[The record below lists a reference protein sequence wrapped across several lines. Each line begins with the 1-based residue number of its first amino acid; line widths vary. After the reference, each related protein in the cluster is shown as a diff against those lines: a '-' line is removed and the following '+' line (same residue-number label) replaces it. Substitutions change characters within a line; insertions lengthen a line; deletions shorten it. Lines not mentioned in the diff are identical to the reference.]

1 MEPWTLQSYTIT
13 LECPA
18 LPEIVGYGPRGK
30 EIREQ
35 MLTVRSLKGRE
46 ALGESFRYT
55 ILAQVENADFLR
67 DPDDAAQVDL
77 EHILHSNAT
86 IAIQG
91 TGIGTPDPGM
101 RGSPPRTNIGADIRY
116 INGEITAA
124 SIKCV
129 DDRAAV
135 YEFVLEPFIWCAKM
149 NRERRIFKDQ
159 NVQEVI
165 SRVFRDYQGTIE
177 WRIGG
182 PWSGRLDYPKREYM
196 RQEGECD
203 WDFAMRLME
212 EWGLVCWFE
221 HRKGFHSLV
230 ISDTMGGFHP
240 HGIAYKTLRYHTGS
254 RIDEEHISEL
264 EIVYASTV
272 GKVTVGDHSYMHP
285 RLNKNLVPNRET
297 CESNSETALS
307 EIEIYD
313 RAEFTQASSHRE
325 PTPEELRDEGQHF
338 ARVKLEAE
346 RCKGVRARGK
356 GHLRALQAGRTFDLI
371 QYPQNKANGEYLVL
385 SCDLE
390 ITEVGASSGTW
401 RTYSVDTSFELM
413 PAGEYYRMPQ
423 VTHKPRIDG
432 FELAVIVAPH
442 EHETWIDYRHCLLI
456 QFEWDRDGDYE
467 GGTSIWVRVV
477 SQWQGD
483 EMGTIAPGRAGQMV
497 VVSHVNG
504 DPDRP
509 IVAGFVVDK
518 FNRPPFQLPHNQAL
532 YGTRIKSLGYGRE
545 SAHSVLDATPGRIQ
559 AQIASDHGKSSLS
572 LGYNTRIDGNKGLQD
587 ARGEGYELRT
597 DLWGVLR
604 AAKGMLL
611 TTVARPIATGKARDM
626 AETVAQ
632 LTRARAQHEDMAK
645 LAQQHQA
652 QSVDVNQHDATQ
664 TIKTQNDAIKGDAK
678 SDDAPSPEM
687 TRPDLLL
694 SSSAGI
700 ATTTADSTHQASH
713 KDHAI
718 TAGRDVSV
726 STGRSFLASVRG
738 AVSMFAYQLG
748 VRLIAAKGKVE
759 IQAQS
764 DQMALAALKDI
775 TISSVNGQIVINA
788 SKGVWI
794 GSGGSYTHITGDGIT
809 NGSPGPILE
818 KTPSWDKPG
827 ASAIRAPLPALPLA
841 PLAQEQAAFY
851 SQTFDV
857 STVAENYGIGPA
869 IASQPY
875 RVYLPD
881 GTIQQQGMLTKGST
895 LTVNTSTPTKV
906 RCEIGAGD
914 WGIAEDA
921 YDRDEFD
928 GAKAIA

>member
-1 MEPWTLQSYTIT
+1 
-13 LECPA
+13 
-18 LPEIVGYGPRGK
+18 
-30 EIREQ
+30 
-35 MLTVRSLKGRE
+35 
-46 ALGESFRYT
+46 
-55 ILAQVENADFLR
+55 
-67 DPDDAAQVDL
+67 
-77 EHILHSNAT
+77 
-86 IAIQG
+86 
-91 TGIGTPDPGM
+91 
-101 RGSPPRTNIGADIRY
+101 
-116 INGEITAA
+116 
-124 SIKCV
+124 
-129 DDRAAV
+129 
-135 YEFVLEPFIWCAKM
+135 
-149 NRERRIFKDQ
+149 
-159 NVQEVI
+159 
-165 SRVFRDYQGTIE
+165 
-177 WRIGG
+177 
-182 PWSGRLDYPKREYM
+182 
-196 RQEGECD
+196 
-203 WDFAMRLME
+203 
-212 EWGLVCWFE
+212 
-221 HRKGFHSLV
+221 
-230 ISDTMGGFHP
+230 
-240 HGIAYKTLRYHTGS
+240 
-254 RIDEEHISEL
+254 
-264 EIVYASTV
+264 
-272 GKVTVGDHSYMHP
+272 
-285 RLNKNLVPNRET
+285 
-297 CESNSETALS
+297 
-307 EIEIYD
+307 
-313 RAEFTQASSHRE
+313 
-325 PTPEELRDEGQHF
+325 
-338 ARVKLEAE
+338 
-346 RCKGVRARGK
+346 
-356 GHLRALQAGRTFDLI
+356 
-371 QYPQNKANGEYLVL
+371 
-385 SCDLE
+385 
-390 ITEVGASSGTW
+390 
-401 RTYSVDTSFELM
+401 
-413 PAGEYYRMPQ
+413 
-423 VTHKPRIDG
+423 
-432 FELAVIVAPH
+432 
-442 EHETWIDYRHCLLI
+442 
-456 QFEWDRDGDYE
+456 
-467 GGTSIWVRVV
+467 
-477 SQWQGD
+477 
-483 EMGTIAPGRAGQMV
+483 
-497 VVSHVNG
+497 
-504 DPDRP
+504 
-509 IVAGFVVDK
+509 
-518 FNRPPFQLPHNQAL
+518 
-532 YGTRIKSLGYGRE
+532 
-545 SAHSVLDATPGRIQ
+545 
-559 AQIASDHGKSSLS
+559 
-572 LGYNTRIDGNKGLQD
+572 
-587 ARGEGYELRT
+587 
-597 DLWGVLR
+597 
-604 AAKGMLL
+604 
-611 TTVARPIATGKARDM
+611 M
-626 AETVAQ
+626 AETVEQ

-652 QSVDVNQHDATQ
+652 QSADVNQHDATQ

-921 YDRDEFD
+921 YDHDEFD
-928 GAKAIA
+928 GAKATA